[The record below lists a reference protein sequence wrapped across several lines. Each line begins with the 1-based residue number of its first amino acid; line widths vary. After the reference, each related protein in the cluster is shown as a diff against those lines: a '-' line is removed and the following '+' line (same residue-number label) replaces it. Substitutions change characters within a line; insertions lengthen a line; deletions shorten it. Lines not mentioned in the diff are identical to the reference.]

1 MKLEDIRPAINNSV
15 LLLYRIFAIVSLY
28 AVLAGVLV
36 FGVGSAFYAV
46 SKTWIA
52 PVILSPNDKETL
64 DLTGKTLATQNT
76 VDDLRLD
83 IGKLEDTVV
92 EAKSHQAKLE
102 TILPAINAAIAQE
115 NRHKR
120 ETGAV
125 LAHLDQQKSADVTR
139 TQGALAKVADVDASI
154 DSELKAGLITKSDA
168 TQARLAFVKSNGD
181 LTDSEI
187 ATTLLKDTIW
197 AKTLPST
204 IYLDTLHKR
213 AELESQIDCLGIV
226 IDTAQKQIATERA
239 QVGTLDQALKTA
251 KQTPMWAAMQG
262 VRTNVALVPYDN
274 QMVAIEGA
282 PVYDCY
288 LSFVVCRRVGTIKKT
303 FAGEQHAV
311 HPIFKSDLRGF
322 LVQLELTDPDSAKSK
337 TLFVGASHSYSKVS
351 QECIAYE
358 ASCSIHHR
366 RPVLLQCCLGS
377 SKRGRGERVLQI
389 RDRAGDSPAR
399 PAAEPIGDRGS
410 DSAELRHATAVGLR
424 CHRESGGQS
433 EGSPDHE
440 SRAGCL

>member
-168 TQARLAFVKSNGD
+168 TQAKLNLVKSNGD
-181 LTDSEI
+181 LTDSRI

-204 IYLDTLHKR
+204 TYLDTLHKQ
-213 AELESQIDCLGIV
+213 AELKSEIACLGIV
-226 IDTAQKQIATERA
+226 IDTALKQIATERNQA
-239 QVGTLDQALKTA
+239 AKLDQALKTA
-251 KQTPMWAAMQG
+251 KQTPLWAAMQG
-262 VRTNVALVPYDN
+262 ARTNVALVPYDN
-274 QMVAIEGA
+274 QAVANPGA

-288 LSFVVCRRVGTIKKT
+288 LSFIACRQVGFIKAT
-303 FAGEQHAV
+303 FVGEQHTT
-311 HPIFKSDLRGF
+311 HPIFKTDLRGF

-337 TLFVGASHSYSKVS
+337 TLFVGSK
-351 QECIAYE
+351 
-358 ASCSIHHR
+358 
-366 RPVLLQCCLGS
+366 PLLF
-377 SKRGRGERVLQI
+377 
-389 RDRAGDSPAR
+389 
-399 PAAEPIGDRGS
+399 
-410 DSAELRHATAVGLR
+410 
-424 CHRESGGQS
+424 
-433 EGSPDHE
+433 
-440 SRAGCL
+440 